1 MHAACIDGLRPF
13 VPQHLDTG
21 NERARRIDD
30 IVHDD
35 HGLAVYFTDQVHRLS
50 YIRLRAALVDDR
62 DRRMQDLR
70 QTARTG
76 HSAMIR
82 RNDDDLPEILF
93 LEILAD
99 DADGADVIRRDIEES
114 LDLRRMQLHRDHAV
128 STGSL

>member
-1 MHAACIDGLRPF
+1 
-13 VPQHLDTG
+13 
-21 NERARRIDD
+21 
-30 IVHDD
+30 
-35 HGLAVYFTDQVHRLS
+35 
-50 YIRLRAALVDDR
+50 
-62 DRRMQDLR
+62 MQDLR